1 MPTSFPFVFNNFE
14 MTLAQDFTAG
24 ADSLYVSSAD
34 MARLHAAF
42 LACDYT
48 DPTYPGSCALKF
60 TLIAPGAL
68 DSLGR
73 LVDVTKTWIFI
84 GAVSDFTQ
92 NGIDTH
98 SAYQGGT
105 SLPYAMEGVP
115 PGPRPTF
122 PAGSLIR
129 CEPTAGLFM
138 VLFKAINLIEAVTG
152 TSVHD

>member
-14 MTLAQDFTAG
+14 MTVAQDFGPDDDT
-24 ADSLYVSSAD
+24 LEVSSED
-34 MARLHAAF
+34 MARFEAAY
-42 LACDYT
+42 LACDYR
-48 DPTYPGSCALKF
+48 DPTYPSCALKF
-60 TLIAPGAL
+60 TIIAPGAL
-68 DSLGR
+68 DSSGR

-84 GAVSDFTQ
+84 GAVSDFSQ
-92 NGIDTH
+92 NIIDTH

-105 SLPYAMEGVP
+105 TLPYAMEGVP

-138 VLFKAINLIEAVTG
+138 VIFKALNLIETVTG
-152 TSVHD
+152 TSLNN